1 MKNKILYLVLFALSY
16 NAYAQLNS
24 NFFNNNTINPA
35 SVGLKDNFNIGVKY
49 ETTGVNS
56 SLKQGFDGNPNTFLF
71 NAYKPINDKIAL
83 GVSYVNL
90 KYGPFKDNFFNVDV
104 SYKYNINENSDFLF
118 GLKTGISNYKVSFQS
133 LLLPDGT
140 SFSSKIN
147 DTDFNLGIGAQYVS
161 NNLQLGLSVP
171 NLLQRDIENYSSDKK
186 RISIVFTSLYKVAI
200 NDNIEFQPGM
210 LLSKPTDDNLFYYF
224 SADFGFKKV
233 IHLGVNY
240 QEDVFG
246 IQISSPKIAGIF
258 KLGLNIGFIN
268 TNGIK
273 TDYNKNV
280 AFFGNFE
287 FPN

>member
-1 MKNKILYLVLFALSY
+1 MLSY
-16 NAYAQLNS
+16 GSYAQLNS

-35 SVGLKDNFNIGVKY
+35 SVGLKDNFNIGVEY
-49 ETTGVNS
+49 ETTGVNN
-56 SLKQGFDGNPNTFLF
+56 SLKQEIKGNPNTFLF

-118 GLKTGISNYKVSFQS
+118 GLKTGISNYKATFTEV
-133 LLLPDGT
+133 LLPDRDPSLPNT
-140 SFSSKIN
+140 RLSSPNIN
-147 DTDFNLGIGAQYVS
+147 NTDFNLGFGAQFVS

-171 NLLQRDIENYSSDKK
+171 NLLQRDIENYTSDKK
-186 RISIVFTSLYKVAI
+186 RISFVFTTLYKIAI
-200 NDNIEFQPGM
+200 NNKIEFQPGM
-210 LLSKPTDDNLFYYF
+210 LLSKPTNDDLFYYF

-240 QEDVFG
+240 QKDVFG
-246 IQISSPKIAGIF
+246 VQISSPKIAGIL

>member
-1 MKNKILYLVLFALSY
+1 MKNKIFYLVLFMLSY
-16 NAYAQLNS
+16 SSYAQLNS

-35 SVGLKDNFNIGVKY
+35 SVGLKDNFNIGVEY
-49 ETTGVNS
+49 ETTGVDS
-56 SLKQGFDGNPNTFLF
+56 GLKQGFDGNPNSFLF
-71 NAYKPINDKIAL
+71 NAYKPVNDKIAL

-104 SYKYNINENSDFLF
+104 SYKYNINENSDILF
-118 GLKTGISNYKVSFQS
+118 GLKTGISNYKATLTGV
-133 LLLPDGT
+133 LLPGG
-140 SFSSKIN
+140 SISPSKIN
-147 DTDFNLGIGAQYVS
+147 DTDFNLGFGAQFVS

-171 NLLQRDIENYSSDKK
+171 NVMQRDIENYHLDKK
-186 RISIVFTSLYKVAI
+186 RISIVFTTLYKIAI
-200 NDNIEFQPGM
+200 NDKIEFQPGM
-210 LLSKPTDDNLFYYF
+210 LLSKPTNDDLFYYF

-240 QEDVFG
+240 QKDVFG
-246 IQISSPKIAGIF
+246 VQISSPKIAGIL